1 MMSKGMIGN
10 LFNRLA
16 NRWSNSNQNHGQN
29 HGQTR
34 GRLLRRIVA
43 PAVALAAL
51 LAIAGWVI
59 TKNAPNATARAASF
73 ISIKLKFE
81 IGKRTP
87 QGKCGPG
94 FGVCDITLSV
104 GFSAR
109 SNTAIVSATPLDE
122 RRLECLFEANPPS
135 RDRLLEIA
143 EDKILDEP
151 SARKFGFKSMTILRG
166 SYAFDSSKGKFGGV
180 ILNMRT
186 TK

>member
-1 MMSKGMIGN
+1 MRKGTISN

-16 NRWSNSNQNHGQN
+16 NRWSNNN
-29 HGQTR
+29 QTR
-34 GRLLRRIVA
+34 GRLLRRASALVL
-43 PAVALAAL
+43 AVAAL
-51 LAIAGWVI
+51 LTMVGWAI
-59 TKNAPNATARAASF
+59 TNRAANSTAGASVPSF

-143 EDKILDEP
+143 EDKILDETT
-151 SARKFGFKSMTILRG
+151 ARKLGFKSVTILRG
-166 SYAFDSSKGKFGGV
+166 NYAFDSSKGKFGGV
-180 ILNMRT
+180 VLNMKT